1 MRWYHLSCLTLAIGC
16 GEAPQAK
23 QPAVRPTTTVEATPS
38 QSSLLQPLVLTQKPT
53 AISVADALKRPTGE
67 KVIVSGQFPPEN
79 VKPFNSAVAAFIMLS
94 PEALAREEIK
104 DELAC
109 DDAATCPSC
118 RKLLDAHGVR
128 VELVDQSGA
137 ILPTTVEGFNQ
148 LKPGGTITVEGE
160 IKRDGKDN
168 KLVRIVAKRFF
179 PG

>member
-1 MRWYHLSCLTLAIGC
+1 MRWYHLSCLTLALGC
-16 GEAPQAK
+16 GETPQAK
-23 QPAVRPTTTVEATPS
+23 QPAVKPSPTAEATPS
-38 QSSLLQPLVLTQKPT
+38 QSSLLQPLVLAQKPT
-53 AISVADALKRPTGE
+53 AISVADALKRSAGE

-168 KLVRIVAKRFF
+168 KLVRILATRFY

>member
-1 MRWYHLSCLTLAIGC
+1 MRWYHLSCLALALGC
-16 GEAPQAK
+16 GEAPQVK
-23 QPAVRPTTTVEATPS
+23 QPNIKPTPTVEASS
-38 QSSLLQPLVLTQKPT
+38 QSSLLQPLVLAQKPT
-53 AISVADALKRPTGE
+53 AISVVDAMKRPAGE

-94 PEALAREEIK
+94 PEALAREEVK

-137 ILPTTVEGFNQ
+137 ILPTTVEGFSQ

-168 KLVRIVAKRFF
+168 KLVRIVAKRFY

>member
-1 MRWYHLSCLTLAIGC
+1 MRWYHLSCLTLALGC

-23 QPAVRPTTTVEATPS
+23 QPNVKPTTTVEATPL

-53 AISVADALKRPTGE
+53 AISVVDALKRPAGE
-67 KVIVSGQFPPEN
+67 KVIVSGQFPLEN

-94 PEALAREEIK
+94 PEALAREEVK

-128 VELVDQSGA
+128 VELVDQSGV